1 MRAPKSADPPR
12 PIQSRSANES
22 KPCCWGEPAL
32 VIDGIPVGKT
42 IRPESIAQLT
52 AAVAD
57 EKGSIVPMGSG
68 TQMEYGNPLRT
79 ADCLVDLSGLSRI
92 TTYNPAELT
101 IHVEAGATLGQIQ
114 SALAPNKQAL
124 PLDPWNG
131 PAATIGGIAATNAQ
145 GPMRAI
151 GSIRDWIIGMTV
163 IHVDGRVSKTGG
175 RVVKNVTGYD
185 LAKLYT
191 GSLGTL
197 ILITEISFKLKA
209 QFPKTSTAVAEFGS
223 LAEALAVLAVIRR
236 SPLQPIACELVGR
249 SNPAAHSVWMRFG
262 EHPAAVAWQIKQLP
276 PAAWKVVEG
285 EDESAVWENL
295 RVEHSRLGPVVIRAV
310 GLPSEIDTMLNQF
323 RPTSWIAHA
332 ASGVAL
338 LAFDSADGIER
349 LRDRFPA
356 VMEKAPLEVRR
367 KVATFGVRGTEKR
380 LMNEMKQKFDP
391 GGRLNPGRH
400 VDGE

>member
-1 MRAPKSADPPR
+1 L
-12 PIQSRSANES
+12 I
-22 KPCCWGEPAL
+22 
-32 VIDGIPVGKT
+32 IDGISVAKT
-42 IRPESIAQLT
+42 SRPESVAELAAAIAG
-52 AAVAD
+52 
-57 EKGSIVPMGSG
+57 EKGSVVPMGSG
-68 TQMEYGNPLRT
+68 TQMEYGNPLRA
-79 ADCLVDLSGLSRI
+79 ADCVVDLSGLSRI

-101 IHVEAGATLGQIQ
+101 IHVEAGVTLGQIQ

-131 PAATIGGIAATNAQ
+131 PSATIGGIAATNAQ

-163 IHVDGRVSKTGG
+163 VHIDGRVSKTGG

-191 GSLGTL
+191 GSLGSL
-197 ILITEISFKLKA
+197 IVIAEISFKLRA

-223 LAEALAVLAVIRR
+223 LPEALAALAAIRR

-249 SNPAAHSVWMRFG
+249 SSPAAHSVWVRFG
-262 EHPAAVAWQIKQLP
+262 EHPDAVAWQIAQLP

-285 EDESAVWENL
+285 AEESAVWERL
-295 RVEHSRLGPVVIRAV
+295 RMEHSKLGPVVVRVA
-310 GLPSEIDTMLNQF
+310 GLPSEIETMLDQF
-323 RPTSWIAHA
+323 HPASWIAHA

-338 LAFDSADGIER
+338 MAFDSADGVER
-349 LRDRFPA
+349 IRDRFPA
-356 VMEKAPLEVRR
+356 VLEKAPLEVRS
-367 KVATFGVRGTEKR
+367 KFATFGVRGTEKR
-380 LMNEMKQKFDP
+380 LIREMKQKFDP

-400 VDGE
+400 VDGEQ